1 MNWCLKLM
9 FKIWKL
15 QVASNYHH
23 IEQKFKQNTHTSP
36 EIEKPIS
43 IKYYQMFLFTVP

>member
-1 MNWCLKLM
+1 MLKIIM

-15 QVASNYHH
+15 QVASNCLH
-23 IEQKFKQNTHTSP
+23 IEQKFKQNKHTSP

-43 IKYYQMFLFTVP
+43 IKSNPMFLFTVP